1 MDFII
6 LALAFT
12 MPLIFGFGML
22 LPSLADSANQKH

>member
-22 LPSLADSANQKH
+22 LPLLTKNKPNQ